1 MRKNERGRCKM
12 KITQF
17 PVESCPVSRWSGGS
31 TTQIAIEP
39 PDSEYGKRD
48 FLWRVSSAVVELEES
63 QFTALPDY
71 DRWISVL
78 EGKMELSHNG
88 RFAADLHPGEIYA
101 FDGGVETYSKG
112 QCRDFNLMLRKGK
125 CTGVMEK
132 VSLHSGVTKKLHG
145 ESAVVIYC
153 AGGKAVLTEK
163 DKHWEMIK
171 GNVTYIRDVSACLLE
186 PANDA
191 ELMICRIQEG

>member
-1 MRKNERGRCKM
+1 M

-63 QFTALPDY
+63 RFTALPDY
-71 DRWISVL
+71 NRWIAVL

-88 RFAADLHPGEIYA
+88 CFAAELHPGGTYA

-112 QCRDFNLMLRKGK
+112 KCRDFNLMLRKGK

-132 VSLHSGVTKKLHG
+132 LCLHSGVTKKLH
-145 ESAVVIYC
+145 EDSAVVIYC
-153 AGGKAVLTEK
+153 VEGKAVLSGEGGHWDVTE
-163 DKHWEMIK
+163 
-171 GNVTYIRDVSACLLE
+171 GNVTYIRDVSQCLLE
-186 PANDA
+186 ASDDA
-191 ELMICRIQEG
+191 KLMVCRIREG